1 MKRPWLSYGMAI
13 VAAYVLKLC
22 YSRASAEDLSWILVP
37 TARAVGWLRGET
49 LTFIPG
55 AGWVAPDG
63 AYRIA
68 PACAGVNFMILTFTL
83 SVLGFAHR
91 LRSPGARLLWWW
103 ASLGGAYLATIAV
116 NTLRIVAAVELYR
129 LGPVAGMSAGQA
141 HRLLGTVLY
150 LGAEGGLFLALD
162 RLTARRAGIGGKG
175 GGKGGRLSGC
185 LLVAGAYLGLT
196 VVVPLLSGHPGS
208 RYAEHAVTVSLST
221 LLFVAIYC
229 VLWKRRNLHG
239 QTDDPGG
246 RGRAG
251 DCRHDSVRS

>member
-1 MKRPWLSYGMAI
+1 MKRPWLSYGMAL
-13 VAAYVLKLC
+13 VAAYVLKLS
-22 YSRASAEDLSWILVP
+22 YSRAAAEDLSWILVP

-49 LTFIPG
+49 LIFLPG
-55 AGWVAPDG
+55 AGWVAPSG

-68 PACAGVNFMILTFTL
+68 PACAGVNFMILTLIL

-91 LRSPGARLLWWW
+91 RRSPGARLLWWW
-103 ASLGGAYLATIAV
+103 ASLAGAYLATIAV

-150 LGAEGGLFLALD
+150 LGALGGLFLALD
-162 RLTARRAGIGGKG
+162 RLTDIGGIGGKA
-175 GGKGGRLSGC
+175 GRLSGG
-185 LLVAGAYLGLT
+185 LLVAGAYVGLT
-196 VVVPLLSGHPGS
+196 LVVPLLTGHPGG
-208 RYAEHAVTVSLST
+208 RYVEHAVTVSLST

-229 VLWKRRNLHG
+229 VLLKWRKRDG
-239 QTDDPGG
+239 QADDPGG

-251 DCRHDSVRS
+251 DRRHDPVRS